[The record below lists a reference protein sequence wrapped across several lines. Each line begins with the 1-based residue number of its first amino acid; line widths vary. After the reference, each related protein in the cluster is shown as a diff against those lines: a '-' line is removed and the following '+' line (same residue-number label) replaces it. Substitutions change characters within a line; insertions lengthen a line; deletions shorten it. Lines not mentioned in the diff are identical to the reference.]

1 MTDTNYPPLQSD
13 FVYPPQDTKFT
24 SVKNIYMANWESS
37 GWYVSVYYGPT
48 SACGSIDPDNVKIE
62 NWNYAQVSD
71 GKATY
76 ICYTR
81 DTSTGVITEKHINAF
96 PLWYG
101 N

>member
-1 MTDTNYPPLQSD
+1 MNYSTELSPDSFTYPPI
-13 FVYPPQDTKFT
+13 DTKFT
-24 SVKNIYMANWESS
+24 SSKNVYMANWESS
-37 GWYVSVYYGPT
+37 GWYVSIYYSPI
-48 SACGSIDPDNVKIE
+48 SVCGSIEPNSTKIE

-71 GKATY
+71 GKAKY

-81 DTSTGVITEKHINAF
+81 DTLTGVITEKHINAF